1 MSNHDRFTVQIDSG
15 LERRMEL
22 LESRFTTPSQTRP
35 IPMGTTGSS
44 PEVATVLGS
53 ADVSPFLPS
62 HHSFGFDAPSGSHSS
77 GSGGSNA
84 SSFSNLGKG
93 VVRSK
98 KQRPSSRLS
107 SFDEVTLAAERQMR
121 RVSAKSPH
129 LAESSNHQASQ
140 HSNGASNQTILTSH
154 KSSQEEARKLRV
166 VAESPPMLTSLLS
179 PNHAGNGH
187 AKPSAIKPAP
197 VVRHCSLCNI
207 LDCSETN
214 MYFCRL

>member
-22 LESRFTTPSQTRP
+22 LESRFTTPSQAHS
-35 IPMGTTGSS
+35 IPMAATGSS

-53 ADVSPFLPS
+53 ADGSPFVAS

-77 GSGGSNA
+77 GSGGSN
-84 SSFSNLGKG
+84 SSSLSNLGKG

-107 SFDEVTLAAERQMR
+107 SFDEVKLAAERQMQ
-121 RVSAKSPH
+121 RVFAKSPR
-129 LAESSNHQASQ
+129 LTESSNHQESH
-140 HSNGASNQTILTSH
+140 HSNAASNQTILTSH
-154 KSSQEEARKLRV
+154 KSTQEEERKLRV

-179 PNHAGNGH
+179 PSLLGEGH
-187 AKPSAIKPAP
+187 PKPSAIKPAP
-197 VVRHCSLCNI
+197 VVRHFSV
-207 LDCSETN
+207 
-214 MYFCRL
+214 